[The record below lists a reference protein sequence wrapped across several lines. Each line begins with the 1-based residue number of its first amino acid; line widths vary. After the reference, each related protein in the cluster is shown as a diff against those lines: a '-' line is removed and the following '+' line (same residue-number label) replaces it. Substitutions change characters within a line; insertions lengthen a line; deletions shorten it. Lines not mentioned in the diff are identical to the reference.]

1 MKESLFQN
9 CIPGNPPHKYIRM
22 IAVFGM
28 ICALSLLSCSSCV
41 YAYDAEKLYEKGLIR
56 GDLSTWTQR
65 EDSFRENARVCVNGR
80 SPLASMGCSYYA
92 TFFMLCKTGVMDPLK
107 DTAWQFA
114 QNCYDRG
121 LSRSGTGY
129 FDPRSIDEMTDGRV
143 TYVEE
148 GNFDNYYDG
157 QRAIR
162 SCSGTEAARNLL
174 REYTEE
180 KGYFCVVCCVGTVT
194 NHRGEEYYSEG
205 HYIFIDEVL
214 DDDMVI
220 GDSAFYGY
228 RWSDNWGA
236 HRSSIVKLYCYEAFD
251 ENGRKILPIECDSM
265 YRIRRR
271 VRNAYIPPSCCGK
284 YFPRIGALIE
294 LSE

>member
-1 MKESLFQN
+1 MTGTLF
-9 CIPGNPPHKYIRM
+9 
-22 IAVFGM
+22 
-28 ICALSLLSCSSCV
+28 LLIFSSPS
-41 YAYDAEKLYEKGLIR
+41 YAYDAAKLASKGLIR

-65 EDSFRENARVCVNGR
+65 DDSFRENARICVNGR

-92 TFFMLCKTGVMDPLK
+92 TFFMLCKTKVMDPLN

-114 QNCYDRG
+114 QDCYDRG
-121 LSRSGTGY
+121 LNRPGTGY

-143 TYVEE
+143 VYVED

-162 SCSGTEAARNLL
+162 SCSGMEDTRNLL
-174 REYTEE
+174 REIMEE

-194 NHRGEEYYSEG
+194 DHRGEEYYSEG
-205 HYIFIDEVL
+205 HYIFIDQVL
-214 DDDMVI
+214 HDDMII
-220 GDSAFYGY
+220 GDSAFNGY

-251 ENGRKILPIECDSM
+251 ENGQKIMPSECGSM
-265 YRIRRR
+265 YEIRRR
-271 VRNAYIPPSCCGK
+271 LRIAYLPSVRPGYW
-284 YFPRIGALIE
+284 FPQTGTQLT
-294 LSE
+294 LPQ